1 MAIRAIK
8 GKKRLVII
16 GAGVL
21 ALLSVVGGL
30 TYVLTKG
37 SAETVAASDYQLL
50 AVKDT
55 SQRVSVSG
63 KVEAEKTLTL
73 STRLTV
79 PVSTLNA
86 KVGDRVHADQLLAT
100 LDVSDLELELASKQA
115 QNAAEDAASISQI
128 ESADRQASQF
138 RDMVNS
144 GHNPEINSASN
155 ALREAEASFAQA
167 ERDFKF
173 ERDLYDQG
181 RTPEL
186 AQQETALDNARH
198 GAITAAVNA
207 TRAASGVAL
216 DGAQAGQAGQAGQAD
231 QAGQAGQD
239 GQAGQADAQQQAAAG
254 QAQGATAI
262 NGALNVADAANQA
275 TQAVNTLNDAQRDY
289 ETALA
294 QVDHKLV
301 TSQQNVANAFEAKK
315 SAAVNLE
322 TARISAEN
330 QMINN
335 QAAVDD
341 AVRQARAKQA
351 AAGTADQKLQKDIAS
366 SEVRAPFGGV
376 ITNVAAQQG
385 SATNGPIL
393 TVADDNRL
401 IIHAEIKELDINKV
415 QTGQR
420 VEFTTPGTGNKKFE
434 GKVIFVSPT
443 SSSDNG
449 MVSTGGSNAAGAG
462 AAAGAAG
469 AGGASASEK
478 VTFPVEIEVVGNKDG
493 LKLGATAKSRVV
505 VKEASKKP
513 SVPTTAVYKENSQ
526 SKVLVIAD
534 ETIVERKVKTGDT
547 IGSDIEISSG
557 DVKKGEIVIT
567 DAEKYRPLIGQKVKV
582 EEAPAE
588 ASSTTTK
595 EAP

>member
-8 GKKRLVII
+8 DKKRLVII

-216 DGAQAGQAGQAGQAD
+216 DGAQAGQAGQAD

-330 QMINN
+330 QMISN

-351 AAGTADQKLQKDIAS
+351 AAGAADQKLQKDIAS

-443 SSSDNG
+443 SSSDSG

>member
-8 GKKRLVII
+8 GRKRLVII
-16 GAGVL
+16 GVGVL

-128 ESADRQASQF
+128 ENADRQASQF

-144 GHNPEINSASN
+144 GHNAEINSANN

-198 GAITAAVNA
+198 GAIAAAVNA

-216 DGAQAGQAGQAGQAD
+216 DGAQT
-231 QAGQAGQD
+231 GQAGQD
-239 GQAGQADAQQQAAAG
+239 GQDGQADAQQQAAAG

-289 ETALA
+289 ETTLA

-322 TARISAEN
+322 TARINAEN

-351 AAGTADQKLQKDIAS
+351 AAGAADQKLQKDIAS

-449 MVSTGGSNAAGAG
+449 MVSTGGTNAAGAG

-469 AGGASASEK
+469 SGGAATSEK
-478 VTFPVEIEVVGNKDG
+478 VTFPVEIEVIGNKDG

-505 VKEASKKP
+505 VKETSKKP

-526 SKVLVIAD
+526 AKVLVIAN
-534 ETIVERKVKTGDT
+534 ETIVERKVKTGET

-557 DVKKGEIVIT
+557 EVKKGEIVIT
-567 DAEKYRPLIGQKVKV
+567 DAEKYRPLIGQKVQM

>member
-1 MAIRAIK
+1 MM
-8 GKKRLVII
+8 I
-16 GAGVL
+16 GVGVL

-128 ESADRQASQF
+128 ENADRQASQF

-144 GHNPEINSASN
+144 GHNAEINSASN

-173 ERDLYDQG
+173 ERDLHAQG

-198 GAITAAVNA
+198 GAIAAAVNA

-216 DGAQAGQAGQAGQAD
+216 DGAQAGQAGQPGQD
-231 QAGQAGQD
+231 GQAGQAGQD

-254 QAQGATAI
+254 NAQGATAI

-322 TARISAEN
+322 TARINAEN

-351 AAGTADQKLQKDIAS
+351 AAGAADQKLQKDIAS

-469 AGGASASEK
+469 AGGASTSEK
-478 VTFPVEIEVVGNKDG
+478 VTFPVEIEVIGNKDG

-513 SVPTTAVYKENSQ
+513 SVPTTAVYKDNSQ
-526 SKVLVIAD
+526 AKVLVIAN
-534 ETIVERKVKTGDT
+534 ETIVERKVKTGET

-557 DVKKGEIVIT
+557 EVKKGEIVIT
-567 DAEKYRPLIGQKVKV
+567 DAEKYRPLIGQKVQV
-582 EEAPAE
+582 EKAPAE
-588 ASSTTTK
+588 ASTTTK

>member
-8 GKKRLVII
+8 GRKRLVII
-16 GAGVL
+16 GVGVL

-128 ESADRQASQF
+128 ENADRQASQF

-144 GHNPEINSASN
+144 GHNAEINSANN

-198 GAITAAVNA
+198 GAIAAAVNA

-216 DGAQAGQAGQAGQAD
+216 DGAQTG

-254 QAQGATAI
+254 NAQGATAI

-322 TARISAEN
+322 TARINAEN

-351 AAGTADQKLQKDIAS
+351 AAGAADQKLQKDIAS

-469 AGGASASEK
+469 AGGASTSEK
-478 VTFPVEIEVVGNKDG
+478 VTFPVEIEVIGNKDG

-513 SVPTTAVYKENSQ
+513 SVPTTAVYKDNSQ
-526 SKVLVIAD
+526 AKVLVIAN
-534 ETIVERKVKTGDT
+534 ETIVERKVKTGET

-557 DVKKGEIVIT
+557 EVKKGEIVIT
-567 DAEKYRPLIGQKVKV
+567 DAEKYRPLIGQKVQV

-588 ASSTTTK
+588 ASTTTK